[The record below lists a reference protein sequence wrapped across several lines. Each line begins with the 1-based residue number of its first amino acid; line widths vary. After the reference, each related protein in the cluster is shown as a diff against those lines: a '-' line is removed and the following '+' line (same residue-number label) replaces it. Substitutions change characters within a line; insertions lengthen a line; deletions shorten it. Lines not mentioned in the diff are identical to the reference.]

1 MHNLEVQISIFVNDS
16 GLPVSS
22 DLTVGRLI
30 KSFAKLI
37 PLFKISSQKLTWIK
51 NYVAGLPL

>member
-1 MHNLEVQISIFVNDS
+1 MHNLEVQISTVNDS
-16 GLPVSS
+16 ELPVSS
-22 DLTVGRLI
+22 DQTVERLI

-51 NYVAGLPL
+51 NHVVGLPL